1 MKYDL
6 NEITFLT
13 FVRLDNQERIEN
25 LQAMYSYYKNT
36 CQNYSHIIIE
46 DDTESKVPSVLD
58 FDENDVY
65 VYMRSSVEWRKCEGF
80 NKGIKLA
87 KTNILNLIDTDCIVH
102 PEQILDGAKSLTNDS
117 NAALIYPYN
126 GLFLCAEKD
135 VKKEFCKTLD
145 YDNTLMKRFPSQF
158 NDYTCS
164 RNHDINQLKQYL
176 NEVSEGI
183 LIGHIDSKGGCVMA
197 RRDNLIRCNGYNPKF
212 IGWGYEDDEMPLR
225 ASRLGFNVGRLE
237 GEKKVCWHLHH
248 FDGSG
253 SLKAEQPNYTH
264 NRNVYTEVTENGKE
278 FLQDYI
284 TKWRM

>member
-6 NEITFLT
+6 SEITFLT

-164 RNHDINQLKQYL
+164 RNPDINQLRQYL
-176 NEVSEGI
+176 NEVSDGI

-197 RRDNLIRCNGYNPKF
+197 RRDNLIRCNR
-212 IGWGYEDDEMPLR
+212 LR
-225 ASRLGFNVGRLE
+225 
-237 GEKKVCWHLHH
+237 
-248 FDGSG
+248 
-253 SLKAEQPNYTH
+253 
-264 NRNVYTEVTENGKE
+264 VY
-278 FLQDYI
+278 I
-284 TKWRM
+284 S